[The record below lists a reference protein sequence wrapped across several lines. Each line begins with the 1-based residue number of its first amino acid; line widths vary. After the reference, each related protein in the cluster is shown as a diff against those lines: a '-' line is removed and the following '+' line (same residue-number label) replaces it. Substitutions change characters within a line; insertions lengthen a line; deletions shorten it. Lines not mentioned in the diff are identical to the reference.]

1 MKDIVDFNIEH
12 FDKKPLDK
20 MLEIK
25 TQRLQKSIKLL
36 KEHKP
41 GRLLDIGCGPGEF
54 GSVFV
59 KSGWDVYGIDAS
71 KKLLRVAEKKGL
83 KTRFHDISKRFPFKE
98 NTFDAI
104 FAGEII
110 EHVPD
115 AGFFLDE
122 CYRILKR
129 NGLLVLT
136 TPNLLAFSDRWRMLR
151 GKDPKYYSAHLKEP
165 GHVRLYTFGS
175 IQKHLRSHNFKI
187 DKVVGDVIIFPLLY
201 RAIGETKRLS
211 GTFPKLCKTIIVKA
225 RK

>member
-1 MKDIVDFNIEH
+1 MKTVEFNIKHYDE
-12 FDKKPLDK
+12 KPLEK
-20 MLEIK
+20 MIQIK
-25 TQRLQKSIKLL
+25 TQRIQKAIKFL

-59 KSGWDVYGIDAS
+59 KSKWDVYGIDVS
-71 KKLLRVAEKKGL
+71 KELLKVAEKNGL
-83 KTRFHDISKRFPFKE
+83 KTKFHDISKKFPFKDG
-98 NTFDAI
+98 TFDAI

-115 AGFFLDE
+115 ADFFLDE
-122 CYRILKR
+122 CHRILKK
-129 NGLLVLT
+129 NGTLVLT
-136 TPNLLAFSDRWRMLR
+136 TPNLLALSDRWRMLR

-187 DKVVGDVIIFPLLY
+187 DKIVGDVIIFPLIY
-201 RAIGETKRLS
+201 RLIGETKRM
-211 GTFPKLCKTIIVKA
+211 TCIFPKWSKTMIVKV